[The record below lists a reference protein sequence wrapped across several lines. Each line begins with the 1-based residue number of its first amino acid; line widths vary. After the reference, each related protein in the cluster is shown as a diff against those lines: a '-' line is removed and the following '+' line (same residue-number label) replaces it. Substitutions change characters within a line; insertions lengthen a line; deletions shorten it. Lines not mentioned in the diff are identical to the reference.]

1 MPHEIRFR
9 PILLVLSF
17 FAGMQLL
24 YAQQPSMQNYMLTAA
39 QLTNEGRFDE
49 AIQKYELVLRKDP
62 KYDRANYEMAQ
73 TYFML
78 GDFGQCIA
86 FCDKA
91 LDSKSAYIGEAM
103 LLKGNALAK
112 QGKYNEAIA
121 VYQRAL
127 VDNPNDYMLYYRMGL
142 SEHKLNDL
150 AAAEQSLIQS
160 LKLNS
165 TFADSHL
172 ALSRVMA
179 DRGERLKSVLALVN
193 FLLIEP
199 RGPRADKAF
208 AELREE
214 FSTGVQK
221 NTDESLSI
229 SLNAKTMDASATEM
243 VATLLADNKHSNK
256 QSELEQFVG
265 NAKTLFAMLGAIQK
279 DKTDFW
285 WNFYVRFY
293 NDMNDDRQLETM
305 CYFISQSEPDEWIK
319 DWLGSNHAKI
329 EVLFDWINN
338 YTRRF

>member
-1 MPHEIRFR
+1 MMREIHFR
-9 PILLVLSF
+9 PALLVLSF
-17 FAGMQLL
+17 LAGMQFL
-24 YAQQPSMQNYMLTAA
+24 YAQQPTTQNQMLTAA
-39 QLTNEGRFDE
+39 QLTNEGRFNE
-49 AIQKYELVLRKDP
+49 AIQKYELVLQKDP

-73 TYFML
+73 TYFMV
-78 GDFGQCIA
+78 GDFDRCIV

-91 LDSKSAYIGEAM
+91 SDSKSAYIAEAM

-112 QGKYNEAIA
+112 QGKYKEAVT
-121 VYQRAL
+121 VYQRSL
-127 VDNPNDYMLYYRMGL
+127 VDNPTDYVLYYRLGL
-142 SEHKLNDL
+142 SEYAMRDL
-150 AAAEQSLIQS
+150 PAAEQSLIQS

-172 ALSRVMA
+172 TLSRVMM
-179 DRGERLKSVLALVN
+179 DRGERLKSLLALAN

-208 AELREE
+208 RQLREE
-214 FSTGVQK
+214 FSQGVQK
-221 NTDESLSI
+221 NADESLSI
-229 SLNAKTMDASATEM
+229 SLNAKTLDASATEM

-285 WNFYVRFY
+285 WNFYIRFY

-305 CYFISQSEPDEWIK
+305 CYFISQSDPDEWIK
-319 DWLGSNHAKI
+319 DWLGNNHGKVEA
-329 EVLFDWINN
+329 LFDWIND